1 MSEAPVKAPKGEP
14 KDTSTIN
21 KIRTENRE
29 RKKRWREANEDR
41 NKDNDLRCRVSKRA
55 NKLHG
60 KEPSE
65 EKTRWM
71 EEEFEKRQN
80 KRKDKERRRNPNATG
95 DSLPLNSTT
104 PSTSS
109 SSSTSKSR
117 ASARLNQQ
125 LQQQQQ
131 ADQLAAALG
140 IVGGDASHVLAS
152 SSTAAGGSLS
162 TLGLSGQFDP
172 NTVKTALALSDFV
185 KKNVSLDLAQL
196 THVLADPNLAQQLLE
211 LERASAATVAAVT
224 SATAASPP
232 TTATTTTTEASTVP
246 TLAGSSSSSSASM
259 SSLAASLPGLLLS
272 TLKTAGGDPVKAL
285 AAPAFNQAM
294 DTDYPMD
301 AVLTLMQLNG
311 GWKA

>member
-55 NKLHG
+55 NKLYG
-60 KEPSE
+60 KEASE
-65 EKTRWM
+65 EKNRWM

-104 PSTSS
+104 PSST

-117 ASARLNQQ
+117 ASTRLNQQ

-140 IVGGDASHVLAS
+140 IVGGDASHVLAAS
-152 SSTAAGGSLS
+152 SSAGGSLS
-162 TLGLSGQFDP
+162 TLGLNGQFDP

-196 THVLADPNLAQQLLE
+196 THVLADPNLTQQLLE

-224 SATAASPP
+224 SATTTSP
-232 TTATTTTTEASTVP
+232 TTATTTTDASTVP
-246 TLAGSSSSSSASM
+246 TLAGASSSSASM

-272 TLKTAGGDPVKAL
+272 TLKTGGGDPVKAL
-285 AAPAFNQAM
+285 TAPAFNQAM

>member
-1 MSEAPVKAPKGEP
+1 MSEVPKAAKGEP

-60 KEPSE
+60 KEPSS
-65 EKTRWM
+65 
-71 EEEFEKRQN
+71 
-80 KRKDKERRRNPNATG
+80 G
-95 DSLPLNSTT
+95 GGLN
-104 PSTSS
+104 
-109 SSSTSKSR
+109 
-117 ASARLNQQ
+117 
-125 LQQQQQ
+125 
-131 ADQLAAALG
+131 
-140 IVGGDASHVLAS
+140 
-152 SSTAAGGSLS
+152 
-162 TLGLSGQFDP
+162 TLGLNSGQFDP

-224 SATAASPP
+224 SATATSP
-232 TTATTTTTEASTVP
+232 TITTTTASEASTVP
-246 TLAGSSSSSSASM
+246 TLGGGGASSSTSM

-272 TLKTAGGDPVKAL
+272 TLKTGGGSDVKAL
-285 AAPAFNQAM
+285 TPAFNQAM

>member
-1 MSEAPVKAPKGEP
+1 MSDAPVKAPKGEP

-80 KRKDKERRRNPNATG
+80 KRKDKERRRNPNTTG

-109 SSSTSKSR
+109 STSKSR
-117 ASARLNQQ
+117 ASTRLNQQ

-140 IVGGDASHVLAS
+140 IVGGDASHVLAA

-162 TLGLSGQFDP
+162 TLGLNGQFDP

-211 LERASAATVAAVT
+211 LERASAATVAAVA
-224 SATAASPP
+224 SATTTSPP
-232 TTATTTTTEASTVP
+232 TTTTTTTEASTVP

-272 TLKTAGGDPVKAL
+272 TLKTGGNDSVKAL
-285 AAPAFNQAM
+285 TAPAFNQAM

>member
-1 MSEAPVKAPKGEP
+1 MSEAPKAAKGEP

-80 KRKDKERRRNPNATG
+80 KRKDKERRRNPNSTG
-95 DSLPLNSTT
+95 DSFPLNSST
-104 PSTSS
+104 PSTTSS
-109 SSSTSKSR
+109 SSKSR
-117 ASARLNQQ
+117 ASTRLNQQ

-152 SSTAAGGSLS
+152 SSSSGGGLN
-162 TLGLSGQFDP
+162 TLGLNSGQFDP

-224 SATAASPP
+224 SATATSP
-232 TTATTTTTEASTVP
+232 TITTTTASEASTVP
-246 TLAGSSSSSSASM
+246 TLGGGGASSSTSM

-272 TLKTAGGDPVKAL
+272 TLKTGGGSDVKAL
-285 AAPAFNQAM
+285 TPAFNQAM